1 MIIKTPIQELIF
13 VLDFFNKVYK
23 EDQDT
28 INSEFTKFFIKHQEV
43 LKYSEKYLII
53 DSFDAGLDIPPF
65 YFLKYDG
72 KKYFLENFNHE

>member
-13 VLDFFNKVYK
+13 VLDFFNKVYL
-23 EDQDT
+23 EDQET

-53 DSFDAGLDIPPF
+53 DSFDAGCDIPF
-65 YFLKYDG
+65 FLDYKGREYFID
-72 KKYFLENFNHE
+72 NFKDHE

>member
-28 INSEFTKFFIKHQEV
+28 INSEFTKFFIKFQKALLSGEQ
-43 LKYSEKYLII
+43 YLII
-53 DSFDAGLDIPPF
+53 HSFDAGTDIPF
-65 YFLKYDG
+65 FSRFDGRQYFLQ
-72 KKYFLENFNHE
+72 NFTDHE